1 MEKLKTCTNNDNV
14 IFQRYLIYC
23 SGDIH
28 VIDILLHFTMKGVS
42 VGRGIHRKEN
52 FVETK
57 GVIGNRKSEK
67 NRQHIGLK
75 KTDIRTNNDIQNNSS
90 PPRHFMF
97 KCPCQE
103 YYKSL
108 LRKCG
113 IYGFS
118 FYHHFRDFSYKTSIL
133 FMKHF
138 VVIQWKTEE

>member
-1 MEKLKTCTNNDNV
+1 MENLKTCTNNDNV

-57 GVIGNRKSEK
+57 GVIRNRKSGK

-75 KTDIRTNNDIQNNSS
+75 KTDIRTNNDIQNNSL
-90 PPRHFMF
+90 PPQHFIF

-103 YYKSL
+103 YYILKQVYYESVAFMVFHFIIILEIFHIKRVSYLWNTSL
-108 LRKCG
+108 
-113 IYGFS
+113 
-118 FYHHFRDFSYKTSIL
+118 
-133 FMKHF
+133 
-138 VVIQWKTEE
+138 